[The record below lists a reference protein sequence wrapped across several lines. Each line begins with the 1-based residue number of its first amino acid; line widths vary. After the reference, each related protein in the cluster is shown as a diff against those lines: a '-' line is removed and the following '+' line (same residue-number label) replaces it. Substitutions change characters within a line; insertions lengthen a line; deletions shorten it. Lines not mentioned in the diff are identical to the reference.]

1 MHTFKKV
8 FRKMMFAWNVC
19 RFLYVLPNAFTSM
32 LNGTFATF
40 ARAQLCCI
48 GPFTRSVT
56 HSRQDSS
63 LHSVNTHS
71 RPGGGCEV
79 PLSGTFAMNL
89 SHLA

>member
-8 FRKMMFAWNVC
+8 FRKMMFAWNVR
-19 RFLYVLPNAFTSM
+19 RFLHVLPNAFTSM
-32 LNGTFATF
+32 LKATFATF
-40 ARAQLCCI
+40 ARAQRCCI

-56 HSRQDSS
+56 HSCRLSS
-63 LHSVNTHS
+63 FHSVITHS